1 MSSIIDRPFMLHEIA
16 MAFDEPIS
24 RVEGLVLRHG
34 ITPMMR
40 AGRTRLYG
48 PRQIREIYAVLHQAT
63 A

>member
-16 MAFDEPIS
+16 MAFDTPIS
-24 RVEGLVLRHG
+24 RVEGLVRRHR
-34 ITPMMR
+34 IDPIMR

-48 PRQIREIYAVLHQAT
+48 PSEIRAIYSLLNQAT